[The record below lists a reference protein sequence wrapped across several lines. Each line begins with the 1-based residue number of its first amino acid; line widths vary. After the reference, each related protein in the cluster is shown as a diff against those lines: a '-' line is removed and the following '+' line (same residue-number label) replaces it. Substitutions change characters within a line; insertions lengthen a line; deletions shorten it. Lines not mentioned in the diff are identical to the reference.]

1 MHLIKNA
8 ELTYVHN
15 RVKIA
20 YLIYIILISA
30 KLNYM
35 SVLLC
40 IKFAIKYHERC

>member
-1 MHLIKNA
+1 MHLIKKF
-8 ELTYVHN
+8 ELTYVYN

-35 SVLLC
+35 SFLLC